1 MNMTAL
7 KLPASGPAATWHR
20 AVPLVL
26 ALGVVLFMF
35 RETAAAMVAIWS
47 RSDTFAHAFLVP
59 PIALALAWRKR
70 AELARVPAAASPL
83 WLVPLLGCCLVWLLA
98 ELAGVYA
105 AAQAALVAMLVCTVP
120 AVLGTRVAR
129 VVAFPLLFLFFSV
142 PTGEFLIEPMMEG
155 TADFTVAA
163 LRLSGIPVYREGL
176 QFVIPSGNW
185 SVVAACSGVRY
196 LIASVMVGTLFA
208 YLNFRSLKRRL
219 VFVGVAIVVP
229 IVANWLRAYM
239 IVMLGHLSS
248 NKLAAGA
255 DHLIYGWIFFGV
267 VILLM
272 FMIGAR
278 FVDAPAPDAALP
290 PSTPAAKGDPHA
302 RPGPWLTAA
311 AVIGAVAFT
320 QGVHSHVE
328 SSNGDAVAS
337 TAPSLSLPA
346 RLPEAPAA
354 GAANPAWTA
363 TDGPI
368 ARWLPAYR
376 HAAAFVHAQY
386 QVEGAAEDEAV
397 GVWAGLYRDQG
408 FDRKMITSTN
418 VLVEEGSTAWLPL
431 PVAPA
436 RLEPAAGQH
445 AIELRAWQLRAPAD
459 PKVTPTQ
466 RLLVWRVYR
475 VAGRYI
481 AGDAQAML
489 WLALQRLAGR
499 GDASAVLIFYTRV
512 SEDGRGTER
521 LQQFVARHLPDI
533 AARVELDARGAAGR

>member
-7 KLPASGPAATWHR
+7 KLPATGPAATWHR
-20 AVPLVL
+20 AVPLAVAL
-26 ALGVVLFMF
+26 AVVLFLF

-70 AELARVPAAASPL
+70 AELARVPASASPL
-83 WLVPLLGCCLVWLLA
+83 WLVPLLGSSFVWLLA
-98 ELAGVYA
+98 ELAGVHA

-129 VVAFPLLFLFFSV
+129 VLAFPLLFLFFSV

-208 YLNFRSLKRRL
+208 YLNFHSLKRRL
-219 VFVGVAIVVP
+219 AFVAVAIVVP

-278 FVDAPAPDAALP
+278 FVDAPAAAPVP
-290 PSTPAAKGDPHA
+290 PAGASAANGNPAAGS
-302 RPGPWLTAA
+302 GPWLMAA

-320 QGVHSHVE
+320 HGLHAHVE
-328 SSNGDAVAS
+328 ASGREAAAS
-337 TAPSLSLPA
+337 TAPSLALPA
-346 RLPEAPAA
+346 RLSDGAAAA
-354 GAANPAWTA
+354 GRAWTA
-363 TDGPI
+363 TGAPVT
-368 ARWLPAYR
+368 RWLPAYR
-376 HAAAFVHAQY
+376 HAAAFAQAQY
-386 QVEGAAEDEAV
+386 QLDGGADGDAV
-397 GVWAGLYRDQG
+397 GVWVGLYRDQG
-408 FDRKMITSTN
+408 YDRKMITSTN

-431 PVAPA
+431 PAAPVH
-436 RLEPAAGQH
+436 LVPAAGRA

-475 VAGRYI
+475 VGGRYI

-489 WLALQRLAGR
+489 GLALQRLAGR
-499 GDASAVLIFYTRV
+499 GDDSAVLIFYTPV

-533 AARVELDARGAAGR
+533 AGRLGRDNPGSAAGR